1 MSTPLFLM
9 RKVNSVCSTRGNR
22 LIKSEA
28 SKKLE
33 EYAKAIDRTYP
44 DFVKSMG
51 IFPQKKG
58 IDEELWLFV
67 EKSKPDYDQLME
79 KYLELADL
87 LD

>member
-9 RKVNSVCSTRGNR
+9 RKVNFVCPTRGNR

-33 EYAKAIDRTYP
+33 EYAKATDRTYS
-44 DFVKSMG
+44 DFAKAMG
-51 IFPQKKG
+51 ILPQKKG
-58 IDEELWLFV
+58 IDEELWRFV
-67 EKSKPDYDQLME
+67 EQSEPDYDQLME